1 MLFIYQIKMGS
12 LGEYVFCA
20 TSLHNLYNIILKGDE
35 RLKYEILYNY
45 KEGKFFTFGEF
56 KTHMSKWITKTPLH
70 LGYLGGYAE

>member
-20 TSLHNLYNIILKGDE
+20 TSLRNLYNIILKGDE
-35 RLKYEILYNY
+35 HLKYEILYRGDRFY
-45 KEGKFFTFGEF
+45 TFDEF

>member
-1 MLFIYQIKMGS
+1 MGS

-35 RLKYEILYNY
+35 RLKYEILHNY
-45 KEGKFFTFGEF
+45 KTDGFYTFDEF